1 MGIYHKKILEVKRG
15 DEYRTKIERD
25 FKETDIF
32 DEIYVRAMKIL
43 NEIIEE
49 EENFSKERMENKGFS
64 KGFHGMS
71 NNIILF
77 CADRGQGKTSAMLS
91 FARVLKNRS
100 EKSNRLFKLDNK
112 EFYVLD
118 SIDPSVLDNEESI
131 IRVII
136 SRLFY
141 ILKETVE
148 SEKLLNNVQ
157 FRQEKERILELF
169 QKCYENI
176 EYLQNRKNVIE
187 YQDDLEY
194 LAQLGD
200 SSKLKENLYELI
212 ERFLENTKMENDI
225 KNRFLVIPIDD
236 ADLSI
241 QGVFRICEDIRK
253 YLSIPN
259 VIILMAAN
267 FEQINFAIYQN
278 YLLQYKTINEIK
290 SDETGI
296 EIKCREMA
304 ARYLEK
310 MFPSGHCL
318 ELPKIEEI
326 IRKQSYSLKLAYIVS
341 GKNVFESWNE
351 ECTDIQEELLRLVYS
366 KTGVVFLKGEGQ
378 LNPFLPQTLREL
390 THFVK
395 LFNDMEK
402 VDMKVVSQ
410 KLGVLT
416 KTEEQQKNIQQ
427 EWKKLKLNM
436 QLLKQYFFNYWCLNH
451 LKISEQQKMNDLDK
465 MDFNSIKKSFK
476 DALIEED
483 DLHTAIRLYY
493 TIFINEWFVEGL
505 DKHEQLGE
513 LADFVISLLLK
524 ERNEDTRN
532 WREYKIDGFDIEY
545 AKMKECFPMDK
556 LDSRE
561 ISLLGKWCS
570 VSYRENYNGARTLI
584 TKKEKWNKNITTIRF
599 EMLRPLMASIG
610 MSDVLLENKTPDEK
624 NKEKEES
631 SNNFS
636 MEKNTSEETMVEQA
650 GQYITGIKDVVADYG
665 LWCSINNV
673 LEEKYEEIKEEENL
687 KWNSTLRGIYEEVD
701 NVYNYKLKYLAIN
714 HLNSQEV
721 IINRFPKEFWNKIF
735 LFNNENSKKYLEDG
749 ELAFKTWFD
758 DVLVNL
764 DLIIE
769 NEENNES
776 EKIDENEKI
785 KQLKDLMKLVNTNFS
800 KDLVIEWTSKIEDF
814 MQSNMLTS
822 AEAVE
827 EKVKKLIN
835 KLGKEVSQDSQE
847 MLEITNIRNELEEY
861 RK

>member
-1 MGIYHKKILEVKRG
+1 MGIYQKKILEVKRG
-15 DEYRTKIERD
+15 DEYRTKIEREL
-25 FKETDIF
+25 KKTDIF
-32 DEIYVRAMKIL
+32 EEIYVRAMKIL

-49 EENFSKERMENKGFS
+49 EENFSKERAENKGFS

-91 FARVLKNRS
+91 FARALKNRS
-100 EKSNRLFKLDNK
+100 EKSNPLLKLDNN

-118 SIDPSVLDNEESI
+118 SIDPAVLDKEESI

-141 ILKETVE
+141 TLKEMVE
-148 SEKLLNNVQ
+148 NEKLLNNVQ
-157 FRQEKERILELF
+157 FRQEKEKILELF
-169 QKCYENI
+169 QKCYDNI
-176 EYLQNRKNVIE
+176 EYLQSGKNAIE

-200 SSKLKENLYELI
+200 SSKLKENLFELI
-212 ERFLENTKMENDI
+212 GRFLENTKMEMDI
-225 KNRFLVIPIDD
+225 KNRFLVVPIDD

-341 GKNVFESWNE
+341 DKNVFESWNE
-351 ECTDIQEELLRLVYS
+351 ECTDIQEQLLRLVYS

-395 LFNDMEK
+395 LFNDMED
-402 VDMKVVSQ
+402 VDMKVASQ
-410 KLGVLT
+410 KLGVLS
-416 KTEEQQKNIQQ
+416 KTEEQQETIQQ
-427 EWKKLKLNM
+427 EWEKLKLNM
-436 QLLKQYFFNYWCLNH
+436 QLLKQYFFSYWCLSH
-451 LKISEQQKMNDLDK
+451 LKISEQQRINSLDK
-465 MDFNSIKKSFK
+465 MDFNSIKEFIK
-476 DALIEED
+476 DGLKKEE

-493 TIFINEWFVEGL
+493 TIFINEWFVEAL
-505 DKHEQLGE
+505 DKQEQLGE
-513 LADFVISLLLK
+513 IADFVISLLLK
-524 ERNEDTRN
+524 ERIEDTRY

-545 AKMKECFPMDK
+545 AKIQECFPMEK
-556 LDSRE
+556 LDSGE

-570 VSYRENYNGARTLI
+570 VSYKENYNGTRTLI
-584 TKKEKWNKNITTIRF
+584 TKNEKWNKNITTIRF
-599 EMLRPLMASIG
+599 EMLRPLIALIG
-610 MSDVLLENKTPDEK
+610 MPDVLLENKTPDEK

-631 SNNFS
+631 LSNFS
-636 MEKNTSEETMVEQA
+636 MEKNTSEEIIVEQA
-650 GQYITGIKDVVADYG
+650 GQYITGIKNIVADYG
-665 LWCSINNV
+665 LWCSINNA
-673 LEEKYEEIKEEENL
+673 LEEKYEEIEEKENL
-687 KWNSTLRGIYEEVD
+687 NWNSILREIYGEVD
-701 NVYNYKLKYLAIN
+701 NIYNNKLKYLAIN
-714 HLNSQEV
+714 HLQSQEV
-721 IINRFPKEFWNKIF
+721 IIKRYAKQVWDKIF
-735 LFNNENSKKYLEDG
+735 LLNKENSIKYLEDG
-749 ELAFKTWFD
+749 KSAFEAWFY
-758 DVLVNL
+758 DVIVDL

-769 NEENNES
+769 NEEINES
-776 EKIDENEKI
+776 EKI
-785 KQLKDLMKLVNTNFS
+785 KQLKDLMDLTNTNFS
-800 KDLVIEWTSKIEDF
+800 KNLIIEWTSKIEDF

-822 AEAVE
+822 AEAVK
-827 EKVKKLIN
+827 EKVERLIG
-835 KLGKEVSQDSQE
+835 KLGKGAVKDSQE
-847 MLEITNIRNELEEY
+847 MLEITNIRDELLNIKNEVDA
-861 RK
+861 